1 MAHKKTWHYVRLP
14 CVLTHDLKGWHDSQ
28 DKRGGDVTCSGYDE
42 DDEDDDD
49 DEDGD
54 EDWSQDYDKRGGDVT
69 CGQGG
74 GNYHGWDCSW
84 IPAIILQS
92 STYTLRQWTTT
103 TTIEIRQSFCSQAF
117 PLLASLYN
125 DIHRGCWWL
134 RNIHHPNLQMQGR
147 NCKNS

>member
-1 MAHKKTWHYVRLP
+1 MSHKKTWHHERLL

-74 GNYHGWDCSW
+74 GNYQGWDCSW
-84 IPAIILQS
+84 IPAILLQSSALYFEAMNYYHYHWNPAIILQS
-92 STYTLRQWTTT
+92 SLSSACITV
-103 TTIEIRQSFCSQAF
+103 
-117 PLLASLYN
+117 
-125 DIHRGCWWL
+125 
-134 RNIHHPNLQMQGR
+134 
-147 NCKNS
+147 